1 MVDFVDGADGVM
13 RLFVECLAVLPN
25 LHTLEI
31 VSMRKDE
38 SVQSFAIA
46 LERAKLQLQV
56 RTLVLPPS
64 AHWLLRYCPNVEDL
78 RCCATKPD
86 EAFVGSLVAGR
97 LDRLTKFAVL
107 CPGDTDI
114 WPSRDLFRFS
124 LDWTQG
130 RFSVEMAE
138 AYPGIH
144 ELSILHVSLDS
155 HPVWSH

>member
-1 MVDFVDGADGVM
+1 MVDFVDGTDGVM
-13 RLFVECLAVLPN
+13 KLFAECLTVLPN

-46 LERAKLQLQV
+46 LERAKLQLQLRQV

-78 RCCATKPD
+78 TCCATKPD

-97 LDRLTKFAVL
+97 LHHLTKFAVL

-114 WPSRDLFRFS
+114 WPSRDLPTRH
-124 LDWTQG
+124 G
-130 RFSVEMAE
+130 C
-138 AYPGIH
+138 
-144 ELSILHVSLDS
+144 ELKDDS
-155 HPVWSH
+155 P